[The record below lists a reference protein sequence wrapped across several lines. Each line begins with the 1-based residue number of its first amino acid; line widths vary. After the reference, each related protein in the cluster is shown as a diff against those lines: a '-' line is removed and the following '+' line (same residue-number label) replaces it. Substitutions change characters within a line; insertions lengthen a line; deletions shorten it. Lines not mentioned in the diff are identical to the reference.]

1 MPACSSS
8 PIDPAIGHLAALAED
23 AGDVPP
29 RLLAVLGE
37 VADPRHRRGVRYRLA
52 VILGLAVCA
61 VLAGAR
67 SFTAISEWAA
77 DADQDTL
84 RTLGVTGVVP
94 SESTFRR
101 TLQRLDAGAFD
112 DLAGEWAARRAA
124 PGPNAR
130 RVIAVDGKTLRG
142 SGHGDEGRRHLLA
155 AFDHARGVV
164 LGQVDVGAKTNEIPM
179 FSALLDRMDV
189 KDAVVTADALH
200 AQRSHAGYLAGR
212 GAHYLLIVKRNQ
224 PGLHAQLAALPWRDV
239 PVAYTKAER
248 GHGRTERR
256 TLKITSVAA
265 GLAFPH
271 AAQAIRIVRRRKVKG
286 KWSAE
291 TCYAVT
297 SLTVTQAS
305 AARLAAIIRGH
316 WGIEDR
322 LHWVRD
328 MDFDEDRSQVRTA
341 SGPRIMA
348 SLRNLVITIL
358 RLAGAASIAAAL
370 RYHARRPS
378 RPLQTIMKC

>member
-1 MPACSSS
+1 MPAPSSS
-8 PIDPAIGHLAALAED
+8 PIDLALGHLADLAED
-23 AGDVPP
+23 AAAGPP
-29 RLLAVLGE
+29 GLLAMLAK
-37 VADPRHRRGVRYRLA
+37 VADPRCRRGVRYRLA

-67 SFTAISEWAA
+67 SFTAIAEWAA

-84 RTLGVTGVVP
+84 QGLGVTGAVP

-101 TLQRLDAGAFD
+101 TLQRLDADAFD
-112 DLAGEWAARRAA
+112 DLAGQWAAQRTA
-124 PGPNAR
+124 PGPGRR
-130 RVIAVDGKTLRG
+130 RVIAVDGKTLPG
-142 SGHGDEGRRHLLA
+142 SGHDGEDGRHLLA
-155 AFDHARGVV
+155 AFDHAHAVG
-164 LGQVDVGAKTNEIPM
+164 LGQAGAGAKTNEIPL
-179 FSALLDRMDV
+179 FTALLDRLDIA
-189 KDAVVTADALH
+189 DAVITADALH
-200 AQRSHAGYLAGR
+200 AQRSHATYLAGR

-224 PGLHAQLAALPWRDV
+224 PSLHAQLAALPWRDV
-239 PVAYTKAER
+239 PVAYDKAER

-256 TLKITSVAA
+256 TLKVTSVAK

-271 AAQAIRIVRRRKVKG
+271 AVQAIQIVRRRKLKG
-286 KWSAE
+286 KWSRE

-297 SLTVTQAS
+297 SLTVTQATY
-305 AARLAAIIRGH
+305 AQLAAIIRGH

-328 MDFDEDRSQVRTA
+328 LDWDEDRSQVRTA

-348 SLRNLVITIL
+348 SLRNLAITIL

-370 RYHARRPS
+370 RYHARRS
-378 RPLQTIMKC
+378 VRPLQAIMKC